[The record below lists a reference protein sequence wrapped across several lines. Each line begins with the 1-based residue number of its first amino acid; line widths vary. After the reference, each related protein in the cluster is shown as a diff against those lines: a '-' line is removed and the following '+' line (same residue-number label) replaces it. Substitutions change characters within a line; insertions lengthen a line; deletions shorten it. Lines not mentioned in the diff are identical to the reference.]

1 MLWIILDFCPLFN
14 TSLLIR
20 LGPNILSIYP
30 LTAISISP
38 REIEVRLCFCRSG
51 SRVLKYSMY
60 SVLKNSFMVLKQVL
74 RKKKSNYLAYFI
86 TLCYLTMLTSVS
98 TSTEFSDDDFVTED
112 MTFSETG
119 DGILHSFSSNFK
131 SLFLL
136 LNFSHVDSSVLASES
151 GSLNNLSISAILS
164 SFFYF
169 TKLMGNRTLKF
180 VLRSHLSAVIK
191 GSKNFMFQRP
201 LSSSFAVPP
210 DNGAHSSGF

>member
-1 MLWIILDFCPLFN
+1 
-14 TSLLIR
+14 
-20 LGPNILSIYP
+20 
-30 LTAISISP
+30 
-38 REIEVRLCFCRSG
+38 
-51 SRVLKYSMY
+51 
-60 SVLKNSFMVLKQVL
+60 
-74 RKKKSNYLAYFI
+74 
-86 TLCYLTMLTSVS
+86 
-98 TSTEFSDDDFVTED
+98 

-119 DGILHSFSSNFK
+119 DGNFSFSSNFK

-151 GSLNNLSISAILS
+151 GSLNNLSIRAILS